1 MKGKGE
7 MAKGMRSEVKGQR
20 SKVKRTASE
29 GGTDRMLELVMS
41 LPEQIEQGARA
52 ACQLPIADCRLSTAN
67 RQLSVVSRQFD
78 AVAVAG
84 MGGSGISARVV
95 HGLLLDKLGVPF
107 FVCNDYDIPAA
118 VSSKALFVAVSHS
131 GNTEETLSA
140 YEQAQAKGCPIIA
153 ITSGGEL
160 GRLAGKAGHPV
171 VAVPSGMPPRA
182 ALGYLFSTLLVT
194 LERLG
199 VCEGQQ
205 RGLEEAARLMR
216 AKRRSWLG
224 RARTIAKH
232 LAGRLPI
239 VYSTSRMLDAV
250 ADRWRCQL
258 NENAGVLCHT
268 NTFPEHNHNEI
279 VGMGRPRNPGR
290 RNVVVALLDR
300 ETHPRTRYRLES
312 VLDIAGQS
320 YELAMR
326 IESEGRSRVAR
337 VFSLIMLGDFVS
349 VELARLLG
357 KDAMEIERID
367 ELKRRMA
374 QKRG

>member
-1 MKGKGE
+1 
-7 MAKGMRSEVKGQR
+7 MRRTCRKLEVR
-20 SKVKRTASE
+20 SPNVE
-29 GGTDRMLELVMS
+29 GGHSDGTERMLQLVMS
-41 LPEQIEQGARA
+41 LPEQIEQGAKA
-52 ACQLPIADCRLSTAN
+52 ACRLPIADFRLSDAN
-67 RQLSVVSRQFD
+67 RQLSVASRRFD

-84 MGGSGISARVV
+84 MGGSGIGARIVQ
-95 HGLLLDKLGVPF
+95 GLLLDKLGVPF

-118 VSSKALFVAVSHS
+118 ITSKVLFVAVSHS

-140 YEQAQAKGCPIIA
+140 YAQAQARGCCIVA

-160 GRLAGKAGHPV
+160 GRLAAKAGHPV
-171 VAVPSGMPPRA
+171 VPVPGGMPPRA

-199 VCEGQQ
+199 VCESQQ
-205 RGLEEAARLMR
+205 RGLEEAVRLM
-216 AKRRSWLG
+216 KRRRKTWL
-224 RARTIAKH
+224 AEAKSIALH
-232 LAGRLPI
+232 LVGRLPI

-268 NTFPEHNHNEI
+268 SMFPEHNHNEI
-279 VGMGRPRNPGR
+279 VGMGGPRHPGR

-300 ETHPRTRYRLES
+300 ETHPRTRFRLES

-326 IESEGRSRVAR
+326 IVSEGRSRVAR
-337 VFSLIMLGDFVS
+337 VFSLVMLGDFVS

>member
-1 MKGKGE
+1 MTSDGTE
-7 MAKGMRSEVKGQR
+7 RMRK
-20 SKVKRTASE
+20 
-29 GGTDRMLELVMS
+29 LVMS
-41 LPEQIEQGARA
+41 LPDQIKQGARA
-52 ACQLPIADCRLSTAN
+52 ACAAEVGRAG
-67 RQLSVVSRQFD
+67 RFD

-84 MGGSGISARVV
+84 MGGSGIGARIVQ
-95 HGLLLDKLGVPF
+95 GLLLDKSRVPILA
-107 FVCNDYDIPAA
+107 CNDYDIPAS
-118 VSSKALFVAVSHS
+118 VSSKTLFIAVSHS

-140 YEQAQAKGCPIIA
+140 YTQAQARGCRVVA

-160 GRLAGKAGHPV
+160 GRLAAEAGHPV
-171 VAVPSGMPPRA
+171 VAVPGGMPPRA

-199 VCEGQQ
+199 ACESQQ

-216 AKRRSWLG
+216 ARRKSCLG

-239 VYSTSRMLDAV
+239 VYSTSRLLDAV

-268 NTFPEHNHNEI
+268 NSFPEHNHNEI
-279 VGMGRPRNPGR
+279 VGMGCPEKPGR
-290 RNVVVALLDR
+290 DVVVVALLDR
-300 ETHPRTRYRLES
+300 ETHSRTRYRLES
-312 VLDIAGQS
+312 VLDITEQA
-320 YELAMR
+320 YFFAMR
-326 IESEGRSRVAR
+326 LESEGRSRLAR
-337 VFSLIMLGDFVS
+337 VFSLIMLGDLVS
-349 VELARLLG
+349 VELARLSG
-357 KDAMEIERID
+357 KDAMEIDRID

>member
-1 MKGKGE
+1 
-7 MAKGMRSEVKGQR
+7 
-20 SKVKRTASE
+20 
-29 GGTDRMLELVMS
+29 
-41 LPEQIEQGARA
+41 
-52 ACQLPIADCRLSTAN
+52 
-67 RQLSVVSRQFD
+67 
-78 AVAVAG
+78 
-84 MGGSGISARVV
+84 
-95 HGLLLDKLGVPF
+95 
-107 FVCNDYDIPAA
+107 
-118 VSSKALFVAVSHS
+118 
-131 GNTEETLSA
+131 
-140 YEQAQAKGCPIIA
+140 
-153 ITSGGEL
+153 
-160 GRLAGKAGHPV
+160 
-171 VAVPSGMPPRA
+171 MPPRA
-182 ALGYLFSTLLVT
+182 ALGYLFSTLLVI

-205 RGLEEAARLMR
+205 TGLEEVVRLM
-216 AKRRSWLG
+216 KRRRKTWL
-224 RARTIAKH
+224 AEAKTIALH

-268 NTFPEHNHNEI
+268 STFPEHNHNEI

-290 RNVVVALLDR
+290 RNVVIALLDR
-300 ETHPRTRYRLES
+300 ETHSRTRFRLES
-312 VLDIAGQS
+312 VLDITGQS
-320 YELAMR
+320 YEMAMR

-357 KDAMEIERID
+357 KDAMEIERLD